1 MTAPLSLVETWKM
14 AMVWEIIQLYFVQ
27 MLKDFIQSSMGDV

>member
-14 AMVWEIIQLYFVQ
+14 AMVLEIIQLYFVQ